1 MVSEMQTSCVF
12 TARNT
17 GCGKAMFS
25 QVSVNLLTG
34 EGISGTRS
42 LLGGGAG
49 IPEGR
54 YPRGCR
60 YTQGGGRYGGSR
72 YIPTTTTDILWWPSK
87 HVRLAGGWY
96 TFYWN
101 AVLFI
106 VKNLRIQSR
115 QLYLTILVEPRSTVI
130 IT

>member
-1 MVSEMQTSCVF
+1 MQTSCVF

-42 LLGGGAG
+42 LLGGGGQVYPRVGIQGGVG
-49 IPEGR
+49 IPR
-54 YPRGCR
+54 
-60 YTQGGGRYGGSR
+60 GGRYGGSR

-96 TFYWN
+96 TSYWN

-115 QLYLTILVEPRSTVI
+115 QLYLIILVEPRSTVI